1 VSRVLLFF
9 ALSSALFANELIK
22 VKEYW
27 LQKDEQKKILV
38 KYASSEK
45 LLAFRWTLY
54 KNDVLV
60 LFSSYDQI
68 VSQHM
73 LQLNYTNQSV
83 RIELKSRGAYERV
96 VPYILIQ
103 FNKFDF
109 EKYRAKISIWLY
121 DKHHEVLLRYLKK
134 QEV

>member
-1 VSRVLLFF
+1 MSRVLLFF
-9 ALSSALFANELIK
+9 ALSSVLFANELIK

-45 LLAFRWTLY
+45 LLTFRWTLY

-73 LQLNYTNQSV
+73 LQLNHTNQSV
-83 RIELKSRGAYERV
+83 RIELKPRGAYERV

-109 EKYRAKISIWLY
+109 ERYRAKISIWLY
-121 DKHHEVLLRYLKK
+121 DKHHEVYLKYLK
-134 QEV
+134 